1 MKMLKKGGK
10 DLEYQNGSL
19 YVILWYNE
27 NNETGL
33 VTISSLAL
41 IVRKTVEN
49 EKIKQCV
56 KCMT

>member
-1 MKMLKKGGK
+1 MIKGGK
-10 DLEYQNGSL
+10 DLEYWNGSL
-19 YVILWYNE
+19 YGILSYKE

-33 VTISSLAL
+33 V
-41 IVRKTVEN
+41 IVRKIV